1 MTRLLL
7 SSALAGVLLAVLVAW
22 SFRAYVAAAVEPA
35 PARPTETTAELLEVA
50 LRACIE
56 AGGQSSTGILEGVV
70 VARCTPGALPHLGT
84 LPVVSRG
91 RP

>member
-7 SSALAGVLLAVLVAW
+7 GSALAGVLLAVLVAW
-22 SFRAYVAAAVEPA
+22 SFRAEVAAAAEPP
-35 PARPTETTAELLEVA
+35 PARPPESTAELLEAAV
-50 LRACIE
+50 RGCVG
-56 AGGQSSTGILEGVV
+56 AGGAASTGILDGVV

-84 LPVVSRG
+84 FPAVSRG